1 MKKIT
6 LLISA
11 ILITFSFYNSEA
23 QIVLTQN
30 TDQVFV
36 PGGVSCGGGDN
47 QWYRQY
53 VLPGEAIPYTNAIIV
68 GAEFGIEAID
78 GPEDLTV
85 SVYLGSPGFPSGF
98 PGSYTLLDQTVVTVD
113 LADAGNKVIVSFTG
127 GATVD
132 TSVDTIVVEINQP
145 TVSGNGVFLGVTAE
159 ETQPNWIASTECGVT
174 TPTVMDAIGFP
185 DAHHMINLVV
195 DESLSVGDQLSE
207 VSSIYPNPMTDVLN
221 IKVPANVEI
230 TKATLYD
237 ILGKD
242 TGIKA
247 SNATM
252 NTAGLTAGIYMLK
265 VETSAGTFT
274 QKVIKQ

>member
-1 MKKIT
+1 
-6 LLISA
+6 
-11 ILITFSFYNSEA
+11 
-23 QIVLTQN
+23 
-30 TDQVFV
+30 
-36 PGGVSCGGGDN
+36 
-47 QWYRQY
+47 
-53 VLPGEAIPYTNAIIV
+53 
-68 GAEFGIEAID
+68 
-78 GPEDLTV
+78 
-85 SVYLGSPGFPSGF
+85 
-98 PGSYTLLDQTVVTVD
+98 
-113 LADAGNKVIVSFTG
+113 
-127 GATVD
+127 
-132 TSVDTIVVEINQP
+132 
-145 TVSGNGVFLGVTAE
+145 
-159 ETQPNWIASTECGVT
+159 
-174 TPTVMDAIGFP
+174 MDAIGFP